1 MAIESLCACA
11 IRVTPAVTESAD
23 DPRQRDAAD
32 ALGCRSRCACVAAS
46 AVVRVCPLGCKA
58 VAHRRLCRH
67 DRQVAYKPR
76 PPTALPNNDAGISRG
91 ITVGIPVG
99 VSDVSSRVYDI
110 FYSVCG
116 GVSAHR
122 RAAVRIRLGDA
133 RAGGADGELC
143 EVLRKQTGKNVVADQ
158 NSHSGGA
165 DADDDAPVRRR
176 TPCWGG

>member
-1 MAIESLCACA
+1 MVC
-11 IRVTPAVTESAD
+11 
-23 DPRQRDAAD
+23 
-32 ALGCRSRCACVAAS
+32 
-46 AVVRVCPLGCKA
+46 VCPFGCKA

-76 PPTALPNNDAGISRG
+76 PPATLPDNDAGIPRG

-99 VSDVSSRVYDI
+99 VSDVSSRVSEDSS
-110 FYSVCG
+110 YSVCD

-143 EVLRKQTGKNVVADQ
+143 EVLREPTGKNVVADQ
-158 NSHSGGA
+158 NSHSGGGA
-165 DADDDAPVRRR
+165 DADADTPVQRRN
-176 TPCWGG
+176 P